1 MLLFWAAI
9 MVAYGVVFYYLPL
22 AGWAMAFQDYKPRL
36 GIFHSAFVGLDKFK
50 MLFSDMT
57 FIRVIRNTLAMG
69 VINLVVTFV
78 TAIAFAILLNEIASK
93 GGKKVVQTISYL
105 PHFLSWI
112 IVTGILHDMLSGTG
126 IVNEFLVNMHI
137 IDQPINFF
145 AHTGYFWPIV
155 AFANVWKETGWN
167 AIIYLAA
174 ITSIDPSLYEA
185 ASIDGAGRWAKI
197 KYVTLP
203 GIKPTIII
211 LLLMNVGNVLNAGF
225 EIQYLLGNG
234 LIQKVSQTIDIYVL
248 KWGIS
253 QGDYAIGTAAGIFKS
268 VVSIIL
274 IFIANKLPNIMVKS
288 SCFKEVLYDGRY
300 NSRLCKEQKEK
311 KISIFPIVNCII
323 MVLFLIITLYPVLNT
338 LAISLNDGTDALRGG
353 IYLLPRKFT
362 WKNYITVLQKDN
374 LITGAYITVART
386 IIGTVLAL
394 VANAILAFIVS
405 RKRFLFKRGLSLF
418 WVITMYVNGGLIPT
432 FLLYKGLGLTNSF
445 WVYVI
450 PGMVSA
456 FNMLVIRTYM
466 NGIPDSLEESAQ
478 LDGAGYTTIF
488 SEDLFPSLQ
497 TGICDSSFIRSS
509 RTVELMV

>member
-1 MLLFWAAI
+1 MKRSKKENNMSVSVTRKNLVKQRVLLIWAA
-9 MVAYGVVFYYLPL
+9 VFTVYGLVFYYIPL
-22 AGWAMAFQDYKPRL
+22 GGWVMAFQNYKPKTGL
-36 GIFHSAFVGLDKFK
+36 LHSKFVGLGKFQF
-50 MLFSDMT
+50 LFEDQT
-57 FIRVIRNTLAMG
+57 FLKVIRNTLCMG
-69 VINLVVTFV
+69 ILNLVCTFMM
-78 TAIAFAILLNEIASK
+78 AILFAILLNEVRSRLA
-93 GGKKVVQTISYL
+93 KKTIQTISYL

-274 IFIANKLPNIMVKS
+274 IFIANKIAKHNG
-288 SCFKEVLYDGRY
+288 E
-300 NSRLCKEQKEK
+300 EQ
-311 KISIFPIVNCII
+311 
-323 MVLFLIITLYPVLNT
+323 LF
-338 LAISLNDGTDALRGG
+338 
-353 IYLLPRKFT
+353 
-362 WKNYITVLQKDN
+362 
-374 LITGAYITVART
+374 
-386 IIGTVLAL
+386 
-394 VANAILAFIVS
+394 
-405 RKRFLFKRGLSLF
+405 
-418 WVITMYVNGGLIPT
+418 
-432 FLLYKGLGLTNSF
+432 
-445 WVYVI
+445 
-450 PGMVSA
+450 
-456 FNMLVIRTYM
+456 
-466 NGIPDSLEESAQ
+466 
-478 LDGAGYTTIF
+478 
-488 SEDLFPSLQ
+488 
-497 TGICDSSFIRSS
+497 
-509 RTVELMV
+509 